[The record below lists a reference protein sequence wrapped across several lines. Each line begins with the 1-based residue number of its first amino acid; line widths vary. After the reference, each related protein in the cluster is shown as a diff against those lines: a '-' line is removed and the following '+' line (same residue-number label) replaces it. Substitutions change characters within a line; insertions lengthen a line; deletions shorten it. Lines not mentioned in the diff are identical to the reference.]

1 MSRKTEIQI
10 PPRVFIIQQPK
21 PKIDGWVPSFDT
33 AAKYGGLHFVFEQ
46 SDRAH
51 LDPSLAIRKVSEALD
66 DFNPD
71 QDYLLP
77 TIFGDPA
84 TTWVSICWLVPL
96 LLDKGFKF
104 LTFLYWN
111 RGKGE
116 EGMTNANGYY
126 SPCKIPL
133 DFP

>member
-1 MSRKTEIQI
+1 MNRTSVAK

-21 PKIDGWVPSFDT
+21 PKMDGWVPSFDT
-33 AAKYGGLHFVFEQ
+33 ATKYGGLHFIFDQ

-51 LDPSLAIRKVSEALD
+51 LDVDKAWGKVSEALR
-66 DFNPD
+66 DFDPD
-71 QDYLLP
+71 HDYLLP

-84 TTWVSICWLVPL
+84 TTWMTICWLAPML
-96 LLDKGFKF
+96 INWGHDH

-133 DFP
+133 I

>member
-1 MSRKTEIQI
+1 MNRKTVTQI
-10 PPRVFIIQQPK
+10 VKPPRVFIIQQPK
-21 PKIDGWVPSFDT
+21 PKADGWMPSFDT
-33 AAKYGGLHFVFEQ
+33 AAQYGGLKFVFDQME
-46 SDRAH
+46 RAH
-51 LDPSLAIRKVSEALD
+51 LDPIGASDLIAQEMK
-66 DFNPD
+66 DFDPD
-71 QDYLLP
+71 QDFLLP

-84 TTWVSICWLVPL
+84 TTWSVLCWLAPFL
-96 LLDKGFKF
+96 KNKGHRF

-133 DFP
+133 